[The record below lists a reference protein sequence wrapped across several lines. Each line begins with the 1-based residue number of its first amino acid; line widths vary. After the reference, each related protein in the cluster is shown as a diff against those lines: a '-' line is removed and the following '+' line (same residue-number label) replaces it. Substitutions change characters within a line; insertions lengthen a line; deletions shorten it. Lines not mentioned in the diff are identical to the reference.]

1 MIWKVC
7 CVIILLTFFRK
18 TCVRVCVRAGGA
30 RARALCK
37 SKLMRF
43 NNGQS
48 LFVLNEIIVTLS
60 FHKAHKIS

>member
-1 MIWKVC
+1 
-7 CVIILLTFFRK
+7 
-18 TCVRVCVRAGGA
+18 VRVCVRAGGA